1 MDSYVRKVNLVGQN
15 EDEDDAALDD
25 IQGNEEENE
34 NEMNDSLGEVEP
46 VKLNAQAPP
55 QQLAKRPDLNKE
67 YAEIQSSLSW
77 LSGLEDS
84 AEMKSKADSKDGLM
98 TAVRTSVNAIISWRN
113 EKGSVS
119 LLGGLLQTAD
129 SACQDYISKKKP
141 FFSKGKK
148 RKQKVIDTKSR
159 INALQSKLDSATT
172 IYSMEETFNTS
183 ADSSKQSTEVNRLI
197 RAGKGKEK
205 FLKDFEA
212 SRQEGSGND
221 RYGRMDQDAT
231 SLAYGF
237 AYEQDEYFDKYDGWN
252 TNRRQVDMTTIR
264 LASRMAAGGQGDAKT
279 IESWLNMFSNEDMGK
294 YEFKSLADLIDGD
307 LERKYT
313 YIETAAA
320 AKKLVPKYVEA
331 VKQGTKGLKYNS
343 LNTLANVCA
352 KMNILTALGD
362 VMRPVI
368 ELVRSG
374 NSEKLSKLHGS
385 FDKIKFDGDE
395 LPFLMQN
402 ADDFI
407 KDPDIKE
414 LYKQIYAVRTALE
427 SKGLSMGATMTSWHW
442 KFLTS
447 TIQELNGMGLK

>member
-1 MDSYVRKVNLVGQN
+1 M
-15 EDEDDAALDD
+15 
-25 IQGNEEENE
+25 
-34 NEMNDSLGEVEP
+34 
-46 VKLNAQAPP
+46 
-55 QQLAKRPDLNKE
+55 
-67 YAEIQSSLSW
+67 
-77 LSGLEDS
+77 
-84 AEMKSKADSKDGLM
+84 
-98 TAVRTSVNAIISWRN
+98 
-113 EKGSVS
+113 
-119 LLGGLLQTAD
+119 
-129 SACQDYISKKKP
+129 
-141 FFSKGKK
+141 
-148 RKQKVIDTKSR
+148 
-159 INALQSKLDSATT
+159 
-172 IYSMEETFNTS
+172 
-183 ADSSKQSTEVNRLI
+183 
-197 RAGKGKEK
+197 
-205 FLKDFEA
+205 
-212 SRQEGSGND
+212 
-221 RYGRMDQDAT
+221 
-231 SLAYGF
+231 
-237 AYEQDEYFDKYDGWN
+237 
-252 TNRRQVDMTTIR
+252 
-264 LASRMAAGGQGDAKT
+264 
-279 IESWLNMFSNEDMGK
+279 
-294 YEFKSLADLIDGD
+294 
-307 LERKYT
+307 
-313 YIETAAA
+313 
-320 AKKLVPKYVEA
+320 EA